1 MSEIEKTCLKYTNF
15 TKIALGTYGNI
26 YKAQNKE
33 TKYYVAIKE
42 INKQKY
48 NNQLN
53 IKENNDLIKEVIENE
68 EYYYIIME
76 LCYCNLE
83 EYIIRRENKISINEL
98 REVLI
103 QLNNIIKEKKII
115 YSNLKTNHILISLNK
130 LDKCLIK
137 ISNYLNSSNHNNYPL
152 SPEILKSGKIN
163 DKSGIWNLGII
174 IYFILNKEYPYNG
187 ENKQLILKDIF
198 SEKKLKLSEN
208 KHLNDLMNK
217 MLKTN
222 INERISWE
230 EYLNHPFFKENNQFN
245 KFKCKIH
252 MKDICYYCINCKI
265 NICKSCFEHSF
276 HEVIPYYKIGVK
288 QNELNKM
295 EDILKEI
302 DDKLNSFIKI
312 KQDIEK
318 FINKVKLIDENK
330 SIYDNDTK
338 NNYKENQRMKI
349 IIISFVYMILKIMKK
364 IKKILLIIHV

>member
-1 MSEIEKTCLKYTNF
+1 MSQIEKHCLNYTNF
-15 TKIALGTYGNI
+15 TKIGNGTNGII

-33 TKYYVAIKE
+33 TKYEVAIKE
-42 INKQKY
+42 IDKQCHEYLTNSILKETEIMNKMKT
-48 NNQLN
+48 
-53 IKENNDLIKEVIENE
+53 ENSVLIKEIIDSKD
-68 EYYYIIME
+68 YIYIIME

-83 EYIIRRENKISINEL
+83 EYIMKRENNLSINEIK
-98 REVLI
+98 EVLI
-103 QLNNIIKEKKII
+103 QINNNLKII
-115 YSNLKTNHILISLNK
+115 ENEKIIIYRDLKPSNILISLNK

-265 NICKSCFEHSF
+265 NICKSCFEHS
-276 HEVIPYYKIGVK
+276 
-288 QNELNKM
+288 
-295 EDILKEI
+295 
-302 DDKLNSFIKI
+302 S
-312 KQDIEK
+312 
-318 FINKVKLIDENK
+318 
-330 SIYDNDTK
+330 
-338 NNYKENQRMKI
+338 MK
-349 IIISFVYMILKIMKK
+349 
-364 IKKILLIIHV
+364 